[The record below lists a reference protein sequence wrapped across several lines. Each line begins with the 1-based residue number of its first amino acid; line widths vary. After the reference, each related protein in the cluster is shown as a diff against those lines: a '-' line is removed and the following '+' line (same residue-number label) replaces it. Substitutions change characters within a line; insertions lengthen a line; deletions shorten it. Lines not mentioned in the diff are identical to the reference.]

1 MKRIILSI
9 TLTLVVIFTAS
20 AKDFN
25 LSYNAEANIICG
37 GRDYTPFW
45 MMNNTHGVVSD
56 RNNSGYLRLGL
67 FKEVAKDK
75 KFSYSFGLEVV
86 GAYRNEAPVYL
97 QQAYFDAKLKNWS
110 IFAGA
115 REEKTMLWDEE
126 LSSGGMVHSGN
137 ARPIPQIYI
146 GLPQF
151 TQVPG
156 TKGWFHVR
164 GGLSY
169 GWFVDYPYQKD
180 FKTDGMQYTKNLLY
194 HRKNLVFKIGNK
206 SKPLY
211 GLIGIDMA
219 TQFGGTVYD
228 YKGSKTIKFP
238 SGIKEYFKVLIPL
251 SGGEDS
257 PTVDQVNVSGNH
269 LGIYILALGYKKKD
283 WEIKAYYEH
292 FFDDHSGMTFRNKFD
307 GLWGLSYRSTKQFFV
322 EGVTLE
328 VMNATNQS
336 GPFLWD
342 ETSEIPVQVS
352 AGDNYYAHVVYN
364 GWTHRGHTM
373 GTPFITSPLYNKD
386 GYLGFTNNITR
397 AFYGG
402 VDGTIVDGLRYKL
415 LVSHQRGWGTSYAPY
430 TNIKHQFATM
440 LQLNYTHEKVK
451 GWNFS
456 LAGAFD
462 KRNLFGDNWGV
473 QIGVSKSGEL
483 LNLSKK

>member
-1 MKRIILSI
+1 MMKHKLLFLILALI
-9 TLTLVVIFTAS
+9 VVFTAS

-25 LSYNAEANIICG
+25 LSYNAEANVICG
-37 GRDYTPFW
+37 GGDYTPFW
-45 MMNNTHGVVSD
+45 LMNNTGGVVSD
-56 RNNSGYLRLGL
+56 KNNSGYLRLGL
-67 FKEVAKDK
+67 FKSAAEKD
-75 KFSYSFGLEVV
+75 FSYSFGLDVV
-86 GAYRNEAPVYL
+86 GAYRNEAPIYL

-110 IFAGA
+110 IFVGA
-115 REEKTMLWDEE
+115 REEKSMMWDQE
-126 LSSGGMVHSGN
+126 LSSGGMLISNN
-137 ARPIPQIYI
+137 ARPIPQVYI

-151 TQVPG
+151 AEIPG

-164 GGLSY
+164 GGVSY
-169 GWFVDYPYQKD
+169 GWFVDDCYQKE
-180 FKTDGMQYTKNLLY
+180 FKADGMQYGENLLY
-194 HRKNLVFKIGNK
+194 HRKNIIFKIGHQV
-206 SKPLY
+206 KPLY
-211 GLIGIDMA
+211 GIIGIDMA

-228 YKGSKTIKFP
+228 YNGNQTLQFP
-238 SGIKEYFKVLIPL
+238 SGIKEYLKVFVPL
-251 SGGEDS
+251 AGGEDS
-257 PTVDQVNVSGNH
+257 PDIDQVNVSGNH
-269 LGIYILALGYKKKD
+269 VGIYILALGYKKAD
-283 WEIKAYYEH
+283 WDIKAYYEH

-307 GLWGLSYRSTKQFFV
+307 GLWGLSFRKTGKFFV
-322 EGVTLE
+322 EGVTFE

-342 ETSEIPVQVS
+342 KSSEIPVQVS
-352 AGDNYYAHVVYN
+352 AGDNYYAHFVYN
-364 GWTHRGHTM
+364 GWVHRGHSI

-430 TNIKHQFATM
+430 TNIKHQFSTM
-440 LQLNYTHEKVK
+440 LQLSYTHEKVK

-462 KRNLFGDNWGV
+462 KGNLIGDNWAL
-473 QIGVSKSGEL
+473 QFGVSKSGEL

>member
-1 MKRIILSI
+1 MKRIILFL
-9 TLTLVVIFTAS
+9 TLTLLVVFTAS

-37 GRDYTPFW
+37 GGDYTPFW
-45 MMNNTHGVVSD
+45 MMNNTSGVTSD
-56 RNNSGYLRLGL
+56 KNNSGYLRLGL
-67 FKEVAKDK
+67 FKNVAEDK

-86 GAYRNEAPVYL
+86 GAYRNEAPIYL

-126 LSSGGMVHSGN
+126 LSSGGMINSGN
-137 ARPIPQIYI
+137 SRPIPQIYI

-151 TQVPG
+151 TEIPG
-156 TKGWFHVR
+156 LKGWLSVR
-164 GGLSY
+164 GGISY
-169 GWFVDYPYQKD
+169 GWYVDYLYQKD
-180 FKTDGMQYTKNLLY
+180 FKADGMQYTKNLLY
-194 HRKNLVFKIGNK
+194 HRKNIVFKIGHETK
-206 SKPLY
+206 SLY
-211 GLIGIDMA
+211 GIIGIDMA

-228 YKGSKTIKFP
+228 YLGDRTVKFP
-238 SGIKEYFKVLIPL
+238 AGVKEYLKVLIPL
-251 SGGEDS
+251 AGGDDS
-257 PTVDQVNVSGNH
+257 PEIDQVNVSGNH

-283 WEIKAYYEH
+283 WELKAYYEH
-292 FFDDHSGMTFRNKFD
+292 FFDDHSGMIFRNKCD
-307 GLWGLSYRSTKQFFV
+307 GLWGLSFRKTGKFYV
-322 EGVTLE
+322 EGVTFE
-328 VMNATNQS
+328 VMNATSQS

-342 ETSEIPVQVS
+342 TTEEIPPQVS

-402 VDGTIVDGLRYKL
+402 IDGTIVEGLRYKL
-415 LVSHQRGWGTSYAPY
+415 LVSHQRGWGTSYAPF
-430 TNIKHQFATM
+430 TDIKHQFAGL
-440 LQLNYTHEKVK
+440 LQLSYTHKKTK

-462 KRNLFGDNWGV
+462 KGNLLGDNWGV
-473 QIGVSKSGEL
+473 QIGVRKSGEL
-483 LNLSKK
+483 LNLSNK